1 MANMIPNRISEN
13 SSNGEKK
20 IFQRLKQLPREYTVL
35 HSLKLLKH
43 QNKVEGEVDF
53 VVICPKGILCIEVK
67 GGRVKREDG
76 IWKFINKEGKEST
89 KVEGP
94 YEQAAGNMYSL
105 MNTIKEKFG
114 KNSSISQAQFTYAV
128 AFPDI
133 DEFKEQGPDIEL
145 AITIDQ
151 KKIEENEIENII
163 KEIFQYH
170 IDKFEKIY
178 HTKRSGL
185 SENDINKL
193 ATYLRGNFGY
203 AQSFIQNLKET
214 EKVLVK
220 LTEEQKLLLKTMEE
234 NERMIIKGPGGTG
247 KTVLL
252 YEETLR
258 QASLEKQVVYLCYN
272 RVLSEYLNSK
282 LEKEPQEIK
291 QYITITNLHSFLLQ
305 QIKKQNPE
313 YIVEGTDEFFSKK
326 LPNDFQ
332 KIECKTF
339 DIMIIDEV
347 QDLLTMEY
355 FLCMDQILK
364 NGLKDGL
371 WYMALDKNQNI
382 YNYQL
387 EDMLEMLEKEIRP
400 GKAVLTK
407 NCRNTKQISMENMLL
422 TQIEQ
427 SINQEAEG
435 EKVEMISY
443 DTLAS
448 QKMKVKK
455 IIKRLKTNG
464 IENKDITILSKHS
477 YEDGIFKGE
486 NFLKDIAGIKIV
498 TNYRNKEFDDNYIK
512 YSTIHSFKGLE
523 SKIILL
529 CDVEEFQDDTAKTL
543 NYIAMSRAKLL
554 LYIFYDQNAQKEY
567 EEIEKTKGEKHGS
580 N

>member
-20 IFQRLKQLPREYTVL
+20 IFQILKQLPKEYTVL
-35 HSLKLLKH
+35 HSLKLLEH

-53 VVICPKGILCIEVK
+53 VVICPRGILCIEVK
-67 GGRVKREDG
+67 GGRVRREEG
-76 IWKFINKEGKEST
+76 IWKFINKEGKENT

-105 MNTIKEKFG
+105 MKTIKEKFG
-114 KNSSISQAQFTYAV
+114 KDSLISQAQFTYAV

-133 DEFKEQGPDIEL
+133 EEFKEQGPDIEL

-170 IDKFEKIY
+170 MDKYEKIY
-178 HTKRSGL
+178 HTKRNGL
-185 SENDINKL
+185 SEKDINKL

-203 AQSFIQNLKET
+203 AQSLIQNLKET
-214 EKVLVK
+214 EKVLIK
-220 LTEEQKLLLKTMEE
+220 LTEEQKALLKAMEE
-234 NERMIIKGPGGTG
+234 NERMLIKGPGGTG

-252 YEETLR
+252 YEEALR
-258 QASLEKQVVYLCYN
+258 QASLEKQVIYLCYN

-282 LEKEPQEIK
+282 LEKESQEIK

-313 YIVEGTDEFFSKK
+313 YVVEGTDEFFSQK

-332 KIECKTF
+332 KIECETF
-339 DIMIIDEV
+339 DIMIIDEA

-355 FLCMDQILK
+355 FLCMEQMLK
-364 NGLKDGL
+364 NGLKDGI
-371 WYMALDKNQNI
+371 WYMALDRNQNI
-382 YNYQL
+382 YNHQL
-387 EDMLEMLEKEIRP
+387 EDMLEMIEKEIRP

-407 NCRNTKQISMENMLL
+407 NCRNTKQISMENKLL

-427 SINQEAEG
+427 SVNQEAEG

-443 DTLAS
+443 DNLAS
-448 QKMKVKK
+448 QRMKLKK
-455 IIKRLKTNG
+455 IIKRLRTNG
-464 IENKDITILSKHS
+464 IENKDIAILSKHS

-529 CDVEEFQDDTAKTL
+529 CDVEEFQGNQAKIL

-554 LYIFYDQNAQKEY
+554 LYIFYDQKAQKEY
-567 EEIEKTKGEKHGS
+567 EEIEKTKEENHGS